1 MAVDALSRP
10 VHGPIKPA
18 SAHTPGDA
26 PLASH
31 RTDDTA
37 LPHLPQQTAPL
48 ALDLVELDLAL
59 DLSDIADRG
68 FDDAVRDAAKVIGG
82 EFLFDLPASGLVDD
96 AQRIA
101 LVCLSRDNG
110 GRFGLVLLSA
120 NGDRVRTVEADEA
133 TTGLVQFAKA
143 FVAVLEKL

>member
-1 MAVDALSRP
+1 MATDARTMP
-10 VHGPIKPA
+10 VYGPTRPA
-18 SAHTPGDA
+18 SMLPAGEMLASVSDA
-26 PLASH
+26 PEPAQKPGS
-31 RTDDTA
+31 
-37 LPHLPQQTAPL
+37 PAPL

-68 FDDAVRDAAKVIGG
+68 FADAVGDAAKVIGG
-82 EFLFDLPASGLVDD
+82 EFLFDLPASGLVED

-101 LVCLSRDNG
+101 VVCLSRQNG

-120 NGDRVRTVEADEA
+120 GGDRVETAEADVA
-133 TTGLVQFAKA
+133 TAGLVQFARA

>member
-1 MAVDALSRP
+1 MAADARTMP
-10 VHGPIKPA
+10 VYGPTRPA
-18 SAHTPGDA
+18 SMLSAGEMPASVPDA
-26 PLASH
+26 PELARKPGS
-31 RTDDTA
+31 
-37 LPHLPQQTAPL
+37 PAPL

-68 FDDAVRDAAKVIGG
+68 FADAVGDAAKVIGG
-82 EFLFDLPASGLVDD
+82 EFLFDLPASGLVKD

-101 LVCLSRDNG
+101 VVCLSRQNG

-120 NGDRVRTVEADEA
+120 GGDRVETAEADAA
-133 TTGLVQFAKA
+133 TAGLVQFARA